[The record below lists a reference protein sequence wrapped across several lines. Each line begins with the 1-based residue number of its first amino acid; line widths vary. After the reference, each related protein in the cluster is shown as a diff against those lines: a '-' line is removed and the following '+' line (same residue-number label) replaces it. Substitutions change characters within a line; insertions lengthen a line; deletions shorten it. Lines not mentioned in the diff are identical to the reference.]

1 MLARST
7 FDDVCRYFCL
17 HRLWHTLLYRVVAQ
31 LDRTLKIWATPE
43 NFLSVGRV
51 IGAIDK
57 QPAPET
63 KADTTSRTAEDFG
76 STP

>member
-1 MLARST
+1 MVARSP
-7 FDDVCRYFCL
+7 FGDVCRYFCL
-17 HRLWHTLLYRVVAQ
+17 HSRWHTLPYRVLPQ
-31 LDRTLKIWATPE
+31 LDRTLKSWATRE

-76 STP
+76 